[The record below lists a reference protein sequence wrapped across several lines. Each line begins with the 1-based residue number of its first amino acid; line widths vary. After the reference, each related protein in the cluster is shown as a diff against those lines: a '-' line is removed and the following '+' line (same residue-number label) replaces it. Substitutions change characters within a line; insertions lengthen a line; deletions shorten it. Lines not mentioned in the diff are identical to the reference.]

1 VGERGRN
8 RAWIAGVLVCVV
20 GAVAAATAGTA
31 KAQTLD
37 PAFCDPQQHTFTLNI
52 DNPYFP
58 LPVSQEWVYS
68 GREQGQTIGLQI
80 TVLPETE
87 TLRFRGTT
95 VTTRVVRE
103 VEWVDANRN
112 FVIDSGEE
120 LIEVSWNY
128 FAQTEQGTVCYFGEI
143 VDIYEGGVVVSHE
156 GSWRADAKGNAPGI
170 FMPAN
175 PEKGMTFQQENA
187 PGVAEDTATI
197 IKVGKDGVITVR
209 DFNPLDGSSGT
220 KQYEQDV
227 GLIRDGPLD
236 LVSCSGPIRC

>member
-8 RAWIAGVLVCVV
+8 RALIAGVLVCVL
-20 GAVAAATAGTA
+20 GAVAGATAGSA

-37 PAFCDPQQHTFTLNI
+37 LALCDPRQHTFTLNI

-58 LPVSQEWVYS
+58 LPVGRQWVYS

-80 TVLPETE
+80 TVLNQTE
-87 TLRFRGTT
+87 TLRFGKTR
-95 VTTRVVRE
+95 VTTRVVQE

-112 FVIDSGEE
+112 FVIDPGEE

-128 FAQTEQGTVCYFGEI
+128 FAQTEEGTVCYFGEI
-143 VDIYEGGVVVSHE
+143 VDIYEDGVVVSHE
-156 GSWRADAKGNAPGI
+156 GSWRADERGNTPGI

-175 PEKGMTFQQENA
+175 PQEGMTFQQENA
-187 PGVAEDTATI
+187 PGVAMDEATI
-197 IKVGKDGVITVR
+197 IRIAKNGVMTVR
-209 DFNPLDGSSGT
+209 DFNPLDGSGGT
-220 KQYEQDV
+220 KQYQPGV

-236 LVSCSGPIRC
+236 LVAIRQV